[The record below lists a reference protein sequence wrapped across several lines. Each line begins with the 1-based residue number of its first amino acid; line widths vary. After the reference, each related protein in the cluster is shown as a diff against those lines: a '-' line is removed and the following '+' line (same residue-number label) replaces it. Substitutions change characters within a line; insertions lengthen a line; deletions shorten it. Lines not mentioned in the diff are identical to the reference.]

1 MEQNYKTPVNRSIYY
16 VLLLFFMM
24 VGSVFA
30 QTETEPNNEANQAGT
45 QRVVWSSPTTI
56 TGTVSNADPDYWNI
70 SKLPGIDPQNVIEL
84 FISSGYDPATIQVE
98 YELRTGGY
106 NGNVASSFRAPR
118 LLNQATANFYNG
130 IGYPSVEA
138 GWYGMSNIS
147 LGTTDNYMVL
157 KITTTSST
165 PIPYSIVLESEDFPT
180 CTTPADVTGLNVT
193 TTGGDNLQFDAF
205 SAVSGI
211 TGGYVVEISDSPTF
225 NPLPNPQF
233 DALTGT
239 TPSTVYSGSGQQV
252 IYASPKPNRLATGF
266 EVPTVPGNILVT
278 DLSPN
283 ITYYFR
289 VTTANE
295 CNGYFSFSNGAT
307 ISGATFACDP
317 ALIAPNQVS
326 NIVTVNNTIDSFGIT
341 SFTAPTGGANGYVIK
356 VNTTNSF
363 TAPTDADLTSASTIY
378 NSGAGEQ
385 VVYAGTSV
393 NPNITIN
400 GTGITAGTNF
410 FVKIYAYNTCLGGNF
425 FENTGTTGTRTICN
439 GAPTVVPSALS
450 IDQISHSSMR
460 VNSTSGA
467 GGAIGQVILINT
479 VDSFTPPVPGTLPAV
494 NAAYSGTGQQVIY
507 AGSAVNPALTVTN
520 LTNANGGTQY
530 FFKSY
535 AYNPC
540 GTNFYFEAIGV
551 KANATTCGA
560 VQNVASNA
568 IFFEVGDS
576 FMDFKSFS
584 PATGV
589 TGYVVKMNT
598 VNTFSP
604 PTDGSNTLPTSNP
617 NYTGGE
623 QIVYAGTSTNPDIR
637 ITGLSAATTYY
648 FTIYSYTDCSG
659 ALFYEQTGYSFSRQ
673 NVNSPSNLT
682 FNDFSVT
689 FGAAAFDLNNL
700 TSSLSPGARSYTIMP
715 GGTSTG
721 GSALSGTGNN
731 IMTAG
736 NVGTVLVRVD
746 QEAAANFN
754 SGTEQATIT
763 INKANPTIT
772 FNNQTV
778 PFGSSAVTLGAISN
792 STGTI
797 SYSFVGSANGNVLS
811 GTNNEIL
818 TPGNAGTV
826 TVRATVAADANF
838 NEATKDIF
846 FSVSAPS
853 EIISINANGVYKV
866 VNESTMS
873 TLVNFTANTTATGS
887 DGKGELLQVNGKLWG
902 VTNAGG
908 ANGKGTIFNLNT
920 DGTGFTKV
928 HDFNATTE
936 GSDPSGFLTF
946 SNGKI
951 WGVLSTGG
959 PGSGSGSAGGSIFS
973 INTDGTNF
981 TVVRGFSF
989 TDFTLSELAAPIG
1002 GLTEANGKLW
1012 GVTQFGGHTFAGGV
1026 YSINS
1031 DGTGYTEAY
1040 LFPSS
1045 GLPGQPRA
1053 KLTLANNKLWGTAS
1067 SNGGGIFTIDPTTIT
1082 QAGTGYSLVH
1092 RFGFSGGESLSTLT
1106 TVGNQL
1112 FGIWREGGAN
1122 SAGVLFRINDNGTN
1136 YGTLHD
1142 WPFSGG
1148 ARLPF
1153 SSLTID
1159 GGTLFGSTT
1168 TGGTNNLGTLYKIK
1182 TDGTGYQEILAN
1194 TVTPSEGAF
1203 IIVKDRLMPTINFNN
1218 QTVEHLSVTTLG
1230 ATTNSTSPITY
1241 SLIGDITGSTLNGN
1255 KFKAGSVGTV
1265 TIRASIVA
1273 DENFEAAT
1281 KDVTITINRTNP
1293 IFTIADINTTFGSA
1307 DITLAPSTTNYTGG
1321 TITYQFVDPTNTN
1334 NLATTGFNTSSTIS
1348 STTLR
1353 LGTPGAETIRI
1364 TLPANVNF
1372 NTRTVDINLTIDAA
1386 TADLS
1391 QFVDITKTTINPN
1404 FNLPVTAPD
1413 GASISYAFT
1422 SNNSGSIISGNTI
1435 TIGGIGDVTDVIRVT
1450 VTQENYH
1457 PTTKDFNLVVNK
1469 SQVNLSYN
1477 GQVIFNGGLIPASY
1491 FSATATDANN
1501 NPVQGVL
1508 VYTYGGQTV
1517 TSGSYFHIVAN
1528 NIVSNPI
1535 YHNQAGV
1542 SFRPTDPAKYTTP
1555 TALAR
1560 DIRVEALPVTI
1571 TLNNISKAV
1580 GATDPALTYTH
1591 TDLPT
1596 FRNFKINVPLKRV
1609 AGETAGI
1616 YTISVDMTK
1625 PTLDANGGTVCSSGI
1640 CIYEETNGNGVDRT
1654 GMFVEGSSSS
1664 IQQGILSRLTSQ
1676 TASFVIE
1683 NKTPITASDITFTA
1697 PANLTYDGTLK
1708 SYTAT
1713 PNVSLSPALPAGDID
1728 VTYEGRNGTVYAIS
1742 ATPPTN
1748 AGDYRV
1754 LATVNSSNGDYTG
1767 SVNTNF
1773 SIIKRVVE
1781 VTADGKTKLY
1791 GDTDPAL
1798 TYQITTGNLVGS
1810 DAFTGSLTRVS
1821 GESVGAYAINQGSL
1835 ALNSNYTLT
1844 YVSNNLT
1851 IGKRVIEITADAKTK
1866 VYGETDPTLTYQI
1879 TSGSLVGGDTFTGNL
1894 TRVSGET

>member
-1 MEQNYKTPVNRSIYY
+1 MEQNYKNLVNKSIYY
-16 VLLLFFMM
+16 VLLLYFMM
-24 VGSVFA
+24 VSSVFA
-30 QTETEPNNEANQAGT
+30 QTEVEPNNEANQTGT
-45 QRVVWSSPTTI
+45 QRVWNGPTTI
-56 TGTVSNADPDYWNI
+56 SGTVTNTDPDYWNV
-70 SKLPGIDPQNVIEL
+70 SKLPGFDPQNIIEL
-84 FISSGYDPATIQVE
+84 FISSGYDPATIKVE
-98 YELRTGGY
+98 YETRTGGY
-106 NGNVASSFRAPR
+106 NGVVNTSFRTPS
-118 LLNQATANFYNG
+118 LLSQATANFYNG
-130 IGYPSVEA
+130 VGYPSARA
-138 GWYGMSNIS
+138 GWYIMSNGG
-147 LGTTDNYMVL
+147 LGSADNYMVL
-157 KITTTSST
+157 KITTVSVT
-165 PIPYSIVLESEDFPT
+165 PVSYSLTLQSEDFPT

-193 TTGGDNLQFDAF
+193 TTGGDSLQFDAF
-205 SAVSGI
+205 SAVNGI
-211 TGGYVVEISDSPTF
+211 TGGYVIEISDSPTF
-225 NPLPNPQF
+225 TPLPSPQF
-233 DALTGT
+233 DKLTDT

-266 EVPTVPGNILVT
+266 EVPTVPGN
-278 DLSPN
+278 LSITGLAPN
-283 ITYYFR
+283 VTYYFR

-295 CNGYFSFSNGAT
+295 CNGNFSFGNGVT
-307 ISGATFACDP
+307 VSGATFACDP
-317 ALIAPNQVS
+317 ALITPNQVS
-326 NIVTVNNTIDSFGIT
+326 NIATVNNTIDSFGIT
-341 SFTAPTGGANGYVIK
+341 SFTAPNGGANGYVIK
-356 VNTTNSF
+356 VNTNNSF
-363 TAPTDADLTSASTIY
+363 TAPTDADLTSASTTY
-378 NSGAGEQ
+378 NAGVGEQ
-385 VVYAGTSV
+385 VVYAGTSI

-400 GTGITAGTNF
+400 GTGVTAGANF
-410 FVKIYAYNTCLGGNF
+410 FVKIYAYNTCLGGSF
-425 FENTGTTGTRTICN
+425 FENIGTTRTQAICN

-479 VDSFTPPVPGTLPAV
+479 VDSFTPPIPGALPTANTV
-494 NAAYSGTGQQVIY
+494 YSGTGQQVIY
-507 AGSAVNPALTVTN
+507 RGSDVNPAVTVSN
-520 LTNANGGTQY
+520 LTNSNGGTQY

-540 GTNFYFEAIGV
+540 GSNFYFEATGV

-568 IFFEVGDS
+568 VFFEVGNS

-584 PATGV
+584 PAAGV

-598 VNTFSP
+598 VNTFSAP
-604 PTDGSNTLPTSNP
+604 IDGSNTLPVSNT

-623 QIVYAGTSTNPDIR
+623 QIIYAGTSTNPDIR

-648 FTIYSYTDCSG
+648 FTIYSYTDCNGS
-659 ALFYEQTGYSFSRQ
+659 LFYEQTGYSFSRQ
-673 NVNSPSNLT
+673 NVNTPSNLT

-700 TSSLSPGARSYTIMP
+700 TSSLSPGARSYTIIP

-721 GSALSGTGNN
+721 GNALSGTGNN
-731 IMTAG
+731 IMIAG

-754 SGTEQATIT
+754 SGTAQATIT

-778 PFGSSAVTLGAISN
+778 PFGSSAVTLGATSN

-866 VNESTMS
+866 VNESTIS
-873 TLVNFTANTTATGS
+873 TLVDFTANAIATGS
-887 DGKGELLQVNGKLWG
+887 DGKGELLQASGKLWG

-1031 DGTGYTEAY
+1031 DGTGYTEVY

-1045 GLPGQPRA
+1045 GSPGQPRV

-1112 FGIWREGGAN
+1112 FGVWREGGAN

-1136 YGTLHD
+1136 YTTLHD

-1168 TGGTNNLGTLYKIK
+1168 TGGTNNFGTIYKIK

-1203 IIVKDRLMPTINFNN
+1203 IIVKDRLIPTINFNN
-1218 QTVEHLSVTTLG
+1218 QIVDHLSVSTLS
-1230 ATTNSTSPITY
+1230 ATTNSTSSVTY
-1241 SLIGDITGSTLNGN
+1241 ALIGDTTASALNGN
-1255 KFKAGSVGTV
+1255 EFTAGNAGTV
-1265 TIRASIVA
+1265 TVRASITQ

-1281 KDVTITINRTNP
+1281 KDAIITINKTNP
-1293 IFTIADINTTFGSA
+1293 SFTIADISTTFGSP
-1307 DITLAPSTTNYTGG
+1307 DITLAPSATNYKGG
-1321 TITYQFVDPTNTN
+1321 SVTYQFVDPTNTN

-1348 STTLR
+1348 GEILA
-1353 LGTPGAETIRI
+1353 LGTLGTETIRA
-1364 TLPANVNF
+1364 TLAGTSNF
-1372 NTRTVDINLTIDAA
+1372 NTA
-1386 TADLS
+1386 TFDFQLNIGNGVADLS
-1391 QFVDITKTTINPN
+1391 GFTDFV
-1404 FNLPVTAPD
+1404 VTLLQSDVTLSVSSAP
-1413 GASISYAFT
+1413 GVAVNYQLLT
-1422 SNNSGSIISGNTI
+1422 SNTGTSLSGTNNEVLSIGSTSGTE
-1435 TIGGIGDVTDVIRVT
+1435 TIRVT
-1450 VTQENYH
+1450 VSEPNYVAAS
-1457 PTTKDFNLVVNK
+1457 KDITLTVNK
-1469 SQVNLSYN
+1469 VNPIITWGTPADVEVASVLDGTQLNATADVLGSFKYYFDASLLNEITSGVSAVTTLGANTIYCQFTPDNQTTYNTRIANVTFNVTPTILEITADDITIQVGDAEPTLTYKITKGQIAPGELIFVPLIRASGTTVGDYAITIDATALPNPNPTDLFGSGFPACSGGTCVYTSQAF
-1477 GQVIFNGGLIPASY
+1477 GGGIFNG
-1491 FSATATDANN
+1491 
-1501 NPVQGVL
+1501 QGR
-1508 VYTYGGQTV
+1508 TG
-1517 TSGSYFHIVAN
+1517 N
-1528 NIVSNPI
+1528 
-1535 YHNQAGV
+1535 
-1542 SFRPTDPAKYTTP
+1542 
-1555 TALAR
+1555 
-1560 DIRVEALPVTI
+1560 
-1571 TLNNISKAV
+1571 
-1580 GATDPALTYTH
+1580 
-1591 TDLPT
+1591 
-1596 FRNFKINVPLKRV
+1596 
-1609 AGETAGI
+1609 
-1616 YTISVDMTK
+1616 YTIQ
-1625 PTLDANGGTVCSSGI
+1625 
-1640 CIYEETNGNGVDRT
+1640 
-1654 GMFVEGSSSS
+1654 FVPGKLS
-1664 IQQGILSRLTSQ
+1664 II
-1676 TASFVIE
+1676 
-1683 NKTPITASDITFTA
+1683 NKTAITGTDIAFNA
-1697 PANLTYDGTLK
+1697 PTNLEYDGAPK
-1708 SYTAT
+1708 SYTVT
-1713 PNVSLSPALPAGDID
+1713 PNVSLSPALSAGDID
-1728 VTYEGRNGTVYAIS
+1728 ITYEGRNGTTYAS
-1742 ATPPTN
+1742 STTAPTN
-1748 AGDYRV
+1748 AGDY
-1754 LATVNSSNGDYTG
+1754 TVIASVKGTNADYTG
-1767 SVNTNF
+1767 NVRTDF
-1773 SIIKRVVE
+1773 TIGKKTIE
-1781 VTADGKTKLY
+1781 VTADTKSKLY
-1791 GDTDPAL
+1791 GDSDPIL
-1798 TYQITTGNLVGS
+1798 TYRITNGSLVGS
-1810 DAFTGSLTRVS
+1810 DSFTGSLTRVS
-1821 GESVGAYAINQGSL
+1821 GETVGTYTINQGTL
-1835 ALNSNYTLT
+1835 ALNSNY
-1844 YVSNNLT
+1844 
-1851 IGKRVIEITADAKTK
+1851 
-1866 VYGETDPTLTYQI
+1866 
-1879 TSGSLVGGDTFTGNL
+1879 
-1894 TRVSGET
+1894 